1 MIAFFTRNELLMK
14 RYIPLLS
21 YFYVAL
27 CSVDVCAVE
36 LSDTFSVNGFGT
48 LGVTKTSAD
57 SLGFRQNI
65 STDNVTSGDWNL
77 ASRSLLGVQMN
88 ANWNTHWSSALQ
100 LVQEKRVENSFS
112 DSLQLAS
119 ITYMPTTEWALR
131 FGRLSPRVYMLTDT
145 RNVGYG
151 YLWTHPPME
160 FYGQLQTN
168 YNDGVEISYTK
179 QFDDADMLRA
189 TLSGGRTGMQMSYPG
204 YNFDADFGQAW
215 ALTLEYEDEAWQFRG
230 SLSSVSNQNQWAS
243 LLRQSLDAYSVVLP
257 VAASVSDA
265 LNTDGSQ
272 LWFYSLGMS
281 YNDSQWTMQSEI
293 SRLDSSNEITS
304 DTIAGYLSLGRHI
317 GKFTPYVVYSRIHT
331 ISADY
336 QLPADV
342 SYYAQYDNQLNY
354 LTTTSLAFLNSRFDQ
369 KGIAIGVRW
378 DLNSHLTLK
387 TQWDRKFISPDGN
400 HLWWHIDGSNS
411 STEDVF
417 TLNLDFV
424 F

>member
-1 MIAFFTRNELLMK
+1 M
-14 RYIPLLS
+14 
-21 YFYVAL
+21 
-27 CSVDVCAVE
+27 
-36 LSDTFSVNGFGT
+36 
-48 LGVTKTSAD
+48 
-57 SLGFRQNI
+57 
-65 STDNVTSGDWNL
+65 
-77 ASRSLLGVQMN
+77 
-88 ANWNTHWSSALQ
+88 
-100 LVQEKRVENSFS
+100 
-112 DSLQLAS
+112 
-119 ITYMPTTEWALR
+119 
-131 FGRLSPRVYMLTDT
+131 
-145 RNVGYG
+145 
-151 YLWTHPPME
+151 
-160 FYGQLQTN
+160 
-168 YNDGVEISYTK
+168 
-179 QFDDADMLRA
+179 
-189 TLSGGRTGMQMSYPG
+189 
-204 YNFDADFGQAW
+204 
-215 ALTLEYEDEAWQFRG
+215 
-230 SLSSVSNQNQWAS
+230 
-243 LLRQSLDAYSVVLP
+243 
-257 VAASVSDA
+257 AASVSDA

-369 KGIAIGVRW
+369 KGIAVGVRW
-378 DLNSHLTLK
+378 DLNSHLALK